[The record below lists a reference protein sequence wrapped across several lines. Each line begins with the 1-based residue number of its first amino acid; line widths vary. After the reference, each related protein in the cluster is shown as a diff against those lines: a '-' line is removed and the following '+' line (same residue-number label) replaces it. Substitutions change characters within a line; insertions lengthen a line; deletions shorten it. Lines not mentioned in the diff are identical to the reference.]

1 MTLLS
6 KLLVKCAQSSF
17 LIKNHESLNH
27 QFGYKENIQI
37 RFLFAAALLALT
49 PYEQFG
55 QLVQTDNLAA

>member
-1 MTLLS
+1 
-6 KLLVKCAQSSF
+6 